1 MATITFTA
9 GIKKFNIK
17 AVEGLPQLSIELD
30 AIVGLTDKTQKIVD
44 TMNGPVVVTLTPA
57 QSKLEFGK
65 DKPPVQKAVKDKT
78 KK

>member
-1 MATITFTA
+1 METITFTA

-17 AVEGLPQLSIELD
+17 SADGLPELSIELA
-30 AIVGLTDKTQKIVD
+30 AIVGLGKKAQDIVD
-44 TMNGPVVVTLTPA
+44 SMNGPVVVTLTPA

-65 DKPPVQKAVKDKT
+65 DSKPLTPKEKT

>member
-1 MATITFTA
+1 MDTITFTA

-65 DKPPVQKAVKDKT
+65 DPKPPTPKEKT